1 MSDVEVQQLMIDG
14 SDFDAT
20 TDIEYSKPKVD
31 SRGGKS
37 ISVLNKRTKK
47 VLHLSTPLML
57 TWGINS
63 FTDEQTGKV
72 TYDMSLQFPRE
83 SDPNYNEKTKAF
95 LDNMKQFE
103 EKLLEDAYNHRKDW
117 FGKANMSKDVL
128 QALFSPMLKY
138 PKGEDGEP
146 DHTRSPNL
154 NVKLPYY
161 DGEFKCELY
170 DPEENQIFPNDE
182 ADLSNEELILKLIQ
196 KTQNVAVLIECG
208 GIWFASGKFG
218 VTWRLTQAVVKPL
231 ITLKG
236 RCHIQLDNEDKA
248 TLNNQTTESSEPA
261 VTETADS
268 DEDEDEDEKPPVEEV
283 TVKKVKRSRKK
294 AA

>member
-1 MSDVEVQQLMIDG
+1 MPSQTQSLVINGNE
-14 SDFDAT
+14 FDCNT
-20 TDIEYSKPKVD
+20 QIEYSKPKMNT
-31 SRGGKS
+31 RGGKNVPIKNVTS
-37 ISVLNKRTKK
+37 KK
-47 VLHLSTPLML
+47 QLYLSTPLMM
-57 TWGINS
+57 TWGARQND
-63 FTDEQTGKV
+63 FNNDGKY

>member
-1 MSDVEVQQLMIDG
+1 MPSQTQSLVINGNE
-14 SDFDAT
+14 FDCNNH
-20 TDIEYSKPKVD
+20 IEYSKPKMNT
-31 SRGGKS
+31 RGGKNVPIKNVNS
-37 ISVLNKRTKK
+37 KK
-47 VLHLSTPLML
+47 QLYLSTPLMM
-57 TWGINS
+57 TWGARQND
-63 FTDEQTGKV
+63 FNNDGKY

-83 SDPNYNEKTKAF
+83 SDANYNEKTAAF

-103 EKLLEDAYNHRKDW
+103 TKLLEDAYNHRKDW

-170 DPEENQIFPNDE
+170 DSEENQIFPNDE
-182 ADLSNEELILKLIQ
+182 ADQSNEELILKLIQ

-231 ITLKG
+231 ISLKG
-236 RCHIQLDNEDKA
+236 RCHIQLDDEDKA
-248 TLNNQTTESSEPA
+248 NLNNQTTESSEQA
-261 VTETADS
+261 VTETVDS
-268 DEDEDEDEKPPVEEV
+268 DEDEEDEKPVEEV
-283 TVKKVKRSRKK
+283 AVKKVKRSRKK